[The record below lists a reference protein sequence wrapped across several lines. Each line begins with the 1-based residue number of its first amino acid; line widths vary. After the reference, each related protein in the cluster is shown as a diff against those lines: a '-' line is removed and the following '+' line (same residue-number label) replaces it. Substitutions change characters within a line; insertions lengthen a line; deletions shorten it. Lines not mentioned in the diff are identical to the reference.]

1 MEQLA
6 GKIATDEADHKAAGE
21 ISAKEGGDF
30 TALEKELTEIVDTLN
45 RAIGL
50 LERHA
55 SIVELLMPR
64 NQCMRRKRRSG

>member
-30 TALEKELTEIVDTLN
+30 TALEKEPTEIVDTCTVQLD
-45 RAIGL
+45 
-50 LERHA
+50 
-55 SIVELLMPR
+55 SWKDMPPWW
-64 NQCMRRKRRSG
+64 S